1 LQPISVSA
9 EGCHHRGLQRAGRSD
24 DLRDGTGML
33 SDTIQQTFQR
43 QSTGIIALQFL
54 RHVLNGRHHVG
65 AILKTRFSQFAGH
78 ASCHQEDACRLEQ
91 RLDDEAEA
99 VVTQSEAFVLQDP
112 SIAALDGPAPFAQ
125 P

>member
-65 AILKTRFSQFAGH
+65 AILKLAGLFASSLEKLVELLVDFGPTS
-78 ASCHQEDACRLEQ
+78 AIEINACIQNDL
-91 RLDDEAEA
+91 LS
-99 VVTQSEAFVLQDP
+99 T
-112 SIAALDGPAPFAQ
+112 GM
-125 P
+125 